1 MATSSSR
8 LVGGGHSSVDTISY
22 KQPDSND
29 NDDVF
34 IGKDEPVLDD
44 DDILDVMESR
54 DRLADIQSAS
64 FFARRSRRRVRCVQ
78 VVVNTMPGMLTLV
91 VCQTLARARGLSF
104 GPAQVA
110 AARTRALQSCH
121 CTSQKVTRLTD

>member
-8 LVGGGHSSVDTISY
+8 LASGGHSSVDTISC

-29 NDDVF
+29 NDD
-34 IGKDEPVLDD
+34 IGGGKDEPILDD

-54 DRLADIQSAS
+54 DRLADIQSVS

-78 VVVNTMPGMLTLV
+78 MFVYIMPDMGHTTLV
-91 VCQTLARARGLSF
+91 NCRTHARALIWRRH
-104 GPAQVA
+104 VA
-110 AARTRALQSCH
+110 VRVPHARAPIMPLH
-121 CTSQKVTRLTD
+121 